1 MTLNFKKQLINY
13 LSNRKFKSQSAF
25 TLVELIVVVV
35 IIGILSSIAIPSF
48 QNASDKAKQKEA
60 STLIGSY
67 LKAAQAFYTEYGQL
81 AYRAVDLGQYV
92 AVSACRYNNAQ
103 QCKSNSNAIVNYS
116 NWGGTSWYSPT
127 GNYQIRLIRSGSTR
141 LNILAYPRSASGL
154 GAVGCYST
162 TSGATKLN
170 EMTGNQ
176 KGTGPVR
183 AISC

>member
-1 MTLNFKKQLINY
+1 MALTFKKQLISY
-13 LSNRKFKSQSAF
+13 LSKRKFKSQSAF

-67 LKAAQAFYTEYGQL
+67 LKAAQAYYTEYGQL
-81 AYRAVDLGQYV
+81 AYRASDLGQYV

-103 QCKSNSNAIVNYS
+103 QCKTSSNAILNYS
-116 NWGGTSWYSPT
+116 GWGGTTFYSPS
-127 GNYQIRLIRSGSTR
+127 GNYQIRLERRSSTM
-141 LNILAYPRSASGL
+141 LNIRALPTSASGL

-162 TSGATKLN
+162 SSGATKLN

-176 KGTGPVR
+176 KGPGNVR
-183 AISC
+183 PISC

>member
-1 MTLNFKKQLINY
+1 MTFTFKKQLFNY
-13 LSNRKFKSQSAF
+13 LSSRKFKSKSAF

-60 STLIGSY
+60 STLLGSY

-81 AYRAVDLGQYV
+81 AYRAQDLGQYV
-92 AVSACRYNNAQ
+92 AVSGCRYNNAQ
-103 QCKSNSNAIVNYS
+103 QCKANANAIINYS
-116 NWGGTSWYSPT
+116 NSGATAWYSPS

-141 LNILAYPRSASGL
+141 INMLAYPRSASGL

-162 TSGATKLN
+162 TTGATKLN

-183 AISC
+183 PINC